1 MSSEFDASRVYMEP
15 VAADIIEWQKGIVEQ
30 LALRPSALENA
41 KLHTENELQRII
53 NVTNRLAWGEVPDDL
68 REPTAEEAAA
78 LLERLSEEDR
88 EKLIKEA
95 YAGAEQRSIVA
106 MIREAH
112 ERCVAEMHAEQEAL
126 AHQQAKAR
134 ERAEFETFD
143 AAGKE
148 QRFQAWRASRQ
159 QAAS

>member
-15 VAADIIEWQKGIVEQ
+15 IAADIIEWQKGIVEQ

-41 KLHTENELQRII
+41 KLHSENELQRII
-53 NVTNRLAWGEVPDDL
+53 NVTNRLAWGEVPQEL
-68 REPTAEEAAA
+68 REPTAEEAAG
-78 LLERLSEEDR
+78 LLERLSGEDR
-88 EKLIKEA
+88 DKLMKEA

-106 MIREAH
+106 MIHEAH
-112 ERCVAEMHAEQEAL
+112 ERCLAEMHAEQEAL
-126 AHQQAKAR
+126 AHQQAEAK
-134 ERAEFETFD
+134 ERTEFEAFD

-159 QAAS
+159 AAS